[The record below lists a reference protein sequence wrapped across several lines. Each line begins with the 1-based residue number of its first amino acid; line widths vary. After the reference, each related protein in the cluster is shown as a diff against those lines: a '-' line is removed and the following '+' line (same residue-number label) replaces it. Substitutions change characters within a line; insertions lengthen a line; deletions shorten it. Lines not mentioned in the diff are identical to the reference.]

1 MPNSKEKK
9 SYDNKALD
17 EYILKVIKKFAR
29 DGFKTNTYCTY
40 SELQNF
46 LDIFCKDKGIS
57 TSNLSKKYRFLAEKI
72 FKEFLK
78 KEKSLNS
85 DSEDKLYYSSE
96 CDDDCYILSK
106 NQIIGENKLKLSC
119 LSKSQEYLY
128 IMHVAWIMLHIK
140 ETAEQ
145 INIPFSSISQEFGA
159 NMEDWNTSNSNLE
172 HILGK
177 IIAEKN
183 LFKLDDVKLENYEIC
198 RGLWAPGAF
207 GTVCL
212 AYDESRNLVAF
223 KKISHNKHGFLKEL
237 ESVLFYRENFNNH
250 PNLIKILS
258 IGVDEDFI
266 SDDLSLPVLFYT
278 MEVADDI
285 NDNVPF
291 GDAYYGMTLS
301 NLIQLIDRIKVRDLF
316 IILEQLLN
324 GVKFL
329 HDHGA
334 AHRDIKPDNILFV
347 DGIPKLADVGLV
359 SSHEVTMS
367 LAGTPGFLPQEHM
380 EKIAYF
386 ESPDQRMDLYAL
398 GMTAYCCFTG
408 FSPEKYPEVPFE
420 LLKSPEER
428 KMNKIIL
435 KACAKEPSERF
446 QTADEFIAALND

>member
-1 MPNSKEKK
+1 MPNPNIPC
-9 SYDNKALD
+9 DDKALD
-17 EYILKVIKKFAR
+17 EYILKVIKKFDR
-29 DGFKTNTYCTY
+29 DRVGTYT
-40 SELQNF
+40 SITAFEIRSF
-46 LDIFCKDKGIS
+46 VDIFFEDELSI
-57 TSNLSKKYRFLAEKI
+57 SNLSKKYKLLAQKLFEKFLEN
-72 FKEFLK
+72 K
-78 KEKSLNS
+78 KPSKRNPKF
-85 DSEDKLYYSSE
+85 DN
-96 CDDDCYILSK
+96 DCHLLSQ

-128 IMHVAWIMLHIK
+128 ITHVAGMLLSVMGVR
-140 ETAEQ
+140 EQ
-145 INIPFSSISQEFGA
+145 LNIPISSLPSKFDA
-159 NMEDWNTSNSNLE
+159 NMEDWNIESTKNLE
-172 HILGK
+172 YLLEGIIGK
-177 IIAEKN
+177 NN
-183 LFKLDDVKLENYEIC
+183 LSKLDDVKLEDYRIC
-198 RGLWAPGAF
+198 GGLWTPGAF

-212 AYDESRNLVAF
+212 AEDKSKNLVAL

-266 SDDLSLPVLFYT
+266 SEDLSLPVLFYT

-291 GDAYYGMTLS
+291 GEAYYGATLT
-301 NLIQLIDRIKVRDLF
+301 NLIKLIDRIKVQDLF
-316 IILEQLLN
+316 IILKQLLN

-367 LAGTPGFLPQEHM
+367 LAGTPGFLPQEYM

-420 LLKSPEER
+420 LLKTPEER

-446 QTADEFIAALND
+446 QTAYEFIAALNN